1 MSAAYPVAVPSKPPN
16 EGAFRVL
23 LADDH
28 KLFAESLM
36 TVLSEDERIDVIG
49 IAANGEQV
57 VELATQLQPDV
68 ILMDIK
74 MPGIDGLEATR
85 RIREKGIPTRILLLT
100 GTDEPIGSKD
110 ATLAGANGFI
120 RKERSVEELKEIML
134 EVASLATV
142 FGTPRR

>member
-1 MSAAYPVAVPSKPPN
+1 MPSKAPN

-36 TVLSEDERIDVIG
+36 TVLNEDERVDVIG
-49 IAANGEQV
+49 IAADGEQAI
-57 VELATQLQPDV
+57 ELAVQLQPDV

-74 MPGIDGLEATR
+74 MPVIDGLEATR
-85 RIREKGIPTRILLLT
+85 RIREKGLATRILLLT
-100 GTDEPIGSKD
+100 GTDEAIGSED

-120 RKERSVEELKEIML
+120 RKERSVEEVKEILL
-134 EVASLATV
+134 EVAALAAVLGMQT
-142 FGTPRR
+142 R

>member
-1 MSAAYPVAVPSKPPN
+1 MPSKPPN
-16 EGAFRVL
+16 EGVFRIL

-28 KLFAESLM
+28 QLFAESLM
-36 TVLSEDERIDVIG
+36 TVLNEDERVDVIG
-49 IAANGEQV
+49 IAANGEQA

-74 MPGIDGLEATR
+74 MPVIDGLEATR
-85 RIREKGIPTRILLLT
+85 RIREKGLTMQILLLT
-100 GTDEPIGSKD
+100 GTDEAIGSED

-120 RKERSVEELKEIML
+120 RKERSVEELKEILL

-142 FGTPRR
+142 LGAPRR